1 MHINT
6 AAIVGKGAL
15 GLLYADRIKQSLG
28 DDAVCFV
35 MDESRIARHA
45 GEPVTIN
52 GVERTFRTVTPSGAG
67 QVDLV
72 LFAVK
77 SPALEDA
84 IELAAPLVRDDTIVV
99 SVLNGVT
106 SEERLAACFGWD
118 HIVPCVAQGM
128 DAMRFGS
135 AVTYS
140 RTGNLHIGLLPQTD
154 PAVFETVRDFFD
166 RAGIGYVAE
175 DDIRHRMWAKFMG
188 NVGLNQVCAA
198 YGVNYA
204 ELLASERAQA
214 AGDTGPE
221 TEPWRT
227 YIAAMRE
234 VIAVGQAEG
243 VNVGEGDLADMVSIL
258 RSLDPQST
266 PSMGQDVINHAPTE
280 VDEFSGVMMRLGTKH
295 GLPVP
300 TNEWLNARIKA
311 IEATYLEA

>member
-1 MHINT
+1 MRIEK

-15 GLLYADRIKQSLG
+15 GLLYADCIARTLG
-28 DDAVCFV
+28 SEAVCFV
-35 MDESRIARHA
+35 MDEGRIVRHA
-45 GEPVTIN
+45 GETTTIN
-52 GVERTFRTVTPSGAG
+52 GAARAFRTATPADAG
-67 QVDLV
+67 GVDLV

-77 SPALEDA
+77 APALESA
-84 IELAAPLVRDDTIVV
+84 MELAAPLVHDGTIVV

-106 SEERLAACFGWD
+106 SEERLAARFGWERV
-118 HIVPCVAQGM
+118 VPCVAQGM

-135 AVTYS
+135 TVTYS
-140 RTGNLHIGLLPQTD
+140 RAGNLHIGLFPQTD
-154 PAVFETVRDFFD
+154 PSTLEAVRDFFD
-166 RAGIGYVAE
+166 RVGIGQVVEA
-175 DDIRHRMWAKFMG
+175 DIRHRMWAKFMG

-204 ELLASERAQA
+204 ALLECERAQA
-214 AGDTGPE
+214 AGSTDPT
-221 TEPWRT
+221 TAPWRA

-243 VNVGEGDLADMVSIL
+243 VDVGESDLADMVGIL

-280 VDEFSGVMMRLGTKH
+280 VDEFSGVMMRLGRKH

-300 TNEWLNARIKA
+300 TNEWLNARIKE
-311 IEATYLEA
+311 IEAGYRHR

>member
-15 GLLYADRIKQSLG
+15 GLLYADSIKQSLG

-35 MDESRIARHA
+35 MDEDRIARHA
-45 GEPVTIN
+45 GEVTVMN
-52 GVERTFRTVTPSGAG
+52 GAERTFRTVTPSEAG
-67 QVDLV
+67 QVGLV

-84 IELAAPLVRDDTIVV
+84 MDLASPLVRDDTIVV

-106 SEERLAACFGWD
+106 SEERLAEQFGWKR
-118 HIVPCVAQGM
+118 IVPCVAQGM

-135 AVTYS
+135 AVSYS
-140 RTGNLHIGLLPQTD
+140 KAGNLHIGLFPQTD
-154 PAVFETVRDFFD
+154 QDALEAVRDFFD
-166 RAGIGYVAE
+166 QAGIGYVIE

-214 AGDTGPE
+214 EGGTGPE
-221 TEPWRT
+221 TEPWRA

-243 VNVGEGDLADMVSIL
+243 VSVDESDLADMVSIL

-280 VDEFSGVMMRLGTKH
+280 VDEFSGVMMHLGKKH

-311 IEATYLEA
+311 IEATYLGA